1 MSRPRAAPGLGL
13 VLTGGGARTAYQ
25 VGALLAISDWL
36 GRPRRSPFSVITGSS
51 AGAINASVLA
61 TRAGN
66 FARGVEGLA
75 GVWHTLHVGDVFRC
89 DRRAIYG
96 RAAHWLWALLRGG
109 LGPHNPRALLD
120 CRPLRALLERHVNF
134 ARIDFS
140 LRRGALDAVGL
151 TASGYGSGRG
161 VTFYQAVGELP
172 PWSRERILSRPV
184 ELTLDHVMASVA
196 IPLLFEAVRIDDDWY
211 GDGSMRDH
219 TPLSTAINL
228 GAERLLVL
236 STRNSDPVPL
246 PQVPPYPTLGKI
258 AGYVLDSLFMDGVGP
273 NLERLQGLNELV
285 RRAGGGPPP
294 PYRRPPPPRR
304 RIVPSLTHVPF
315 RCSCESPSGAKYAAL
330 RLAGVQP
337 VTRRRF
343 RSAAIGPDS
352 RPTIVMQPSV
362 PCCQSAWPCH
372 RRGVKSLAV
381 LSAYVR
387 IIVPLMSRQ
396 ITQFALH
403 LVTVCHSSGLG
414 RAGAG

>member
-75 GVWHTLHVGDVFRC
+75 GVWHTLRVGDVFRC

-109 LGPHNPRALLD
+109 LAGHNPRALLD
-120 CRPLRALLERHVNF
+120 CQPLRALLERHVNF

-161 VTFYQAVGELP
+161 VTFYQAVSELP
-172 PWSRERILSRPV
+172 PWSRERMLSQPV

-246 PQVPPYPTLGKI
+246 PHPPPYPTLGKI

-285 RRAGGGPPP
+285 
-294 PYRRPPPPRR
+294 
-304 RIVPSLTHVPF
+304 
-315 RCSCESPSGAKYAAL
+315 
-330 RLAGVQP
+330 Q
-337 VTRRRF
+337 
-343 RSAAIGPDS
+343 
-352 RPTIVMQPSV
+352 
-362 PCCQSAWPCH
+362 
-372 RRGVKSLAV
+372 
-381 LSAYVR
+381 
-387 IIVPLMSRQ
+387 
-396 ITQFALH
+396 
-403 LVTVCHSSGLG
+403 
-414 RAGAG
+414 RAGAEPPQRYGRPLRHVDACVLTPSVDLRALATRHSGRFPRPVRRLLRGIGAFGELSPLPSYLLFDGAFCSELMDLGYADAERRKDALMATLIGPEDRTPIHDLRGLKA

>member
-36 GRPRRSPFSVITGSS
+36 GRPRRSPFTVITGTS

-66 FARGVEGLA
+66 FARGLEGLA
-75 GVWHTLHVGDVFRC
+75 GVWHTLRVSDVFRC

-96 RAAHWLWALLRGG
+96 GAVHWLWALLRGG
-109 LGPHNPRALLD
+109 LAGRNPRALLD

-134 ARIDFS
+134 ARIELS

-161 VTFYQAVGELP
+161 VTFYQAAGKVP
-172 PWSRERILSRPV
+172 AWSRERMLSQAV
-184 ELTLDHVMASVA
+184 DLTLDHVMASVA
-196 IPLLFEAVRIDDDWY
+196 IPLLFEAVRVDDDWY

-246 PQVPPYPTLGKI
+246 PRPPPYPTLGKI
-258 AGYVLDSLFMDGVGP
+258 AGYVLDSLFMDGVGA

-285 RRAGGGPPP
+285 QRTGTE
-294 PYRRPPPPRR
+294 PPRR
-304 RIVPSLTHVPF
+304 YGRPLRQVEASVLTPSVDL
-315 RCSCESPSGAKYAAL
+315 RAL
-330 RLAGVQP
+330 A
-337 VTRRRF
+337 TRHGRRF
-343 RSAAIGPDS
+343 PRPVRRLLRGIGAFGELSPLPSYLLFDGAFCSELIDLGYADAERRKDVIMTTLIGPGGAA
-352 RPTIVMQPSV
+352 PS
-362 PCCQSAWPCH
+362 
-372 RRGVKSLAV
+372 
-381 LSAYVR
+381 Y
-387 IIVPLMSRQ
+387 I
-396 ITQFALH
+396 
-403 LVTVCHSSGLG
+403 G
-414 RAGAG
+414 REEPA

>member
-36 GRPRRSPFSVITGSS
+36 GRPRRSPFAVITGSS

-61 TRAGN
+61 TSAGN

-75 GVWHTLHVGDVFRC
+75 GVWHTLRVGDVFRC

-109 LGPHNPRALLD
+109 LDGHNPRALLD

-134 ARIDFS
+134 ARIEFS
-140 LRRGALDAVGL
+140 LRRGTLDAVGL

-161 VTFYQAVGELP
+161 VTFYQAAAALP
-172 PWSRERILSRPV
+172 PWSRERMLSRPV

-219 TPLSTAINL
+219 VPLSTAINL
-228 GAERLLVL
+228 GAERVLVIA
-236 STRNSDPVPL
+236 TRNSAPVALAQP
-246 PQVPPYPTLGKI
+246 PPYPSLGKI

-285 RRAGGGPPP
+285 
-294 PYRRPPPPRR
+294 
-304 RIVPSLTHVPF
+304 L
-315 RCSCESPSGAKYAAL
+315 
-330 RLAGVQP
+330 
-337 VTRRRF
+337 
-343 RSAAIGPDS
+343 
-352 RPTIVMQPSV
+352 
-362 PCCQSAWPCH
+362 
-372 RRGVKSLAV
+372 
-381 LSAYVR
+381 
-387 IIVPLMSRQ
+387 
-396 ITQFALH
+396 
-403 LVTVCHSSGLG
+403 
-414 RAGAG
+414 RAGAEPPQRFGHRLRHIDACVLSPSVDLRGLAARHSGRFPRPVRRLLRGIGAFGEQSPLPSYLLFDGAFCNDLMDLGYADASRQKDAILATLVGSGTPPAQLDAM